1 MIGDELVKVP
11 VIEFDAIAFFI
22 ADEKL
27 GLFNINL
34 RLFACSLGI
43 FYVSLKKSKV

>member
-11 VIEFDAIAFFI
+11 ATEFDAIAFFI

-34 RLFACSLGI
+34 RLFA
-43 FYVSLKKSKV
+43 